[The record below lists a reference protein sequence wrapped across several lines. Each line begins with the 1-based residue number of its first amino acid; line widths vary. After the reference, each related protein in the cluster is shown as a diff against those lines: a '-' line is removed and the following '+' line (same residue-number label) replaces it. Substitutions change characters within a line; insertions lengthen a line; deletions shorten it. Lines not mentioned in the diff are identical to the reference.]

1 MSLRT
6 SLVAAPKSGAAAHG
20 SLFGPAISAPAGGFW
35 SRLAVSP
42 PRSPPAALPQHALL
56 LPEFALDA
64 EMADAEESASGCD
77 AREGLVVLE
86 SVCPTWAYDLGDETA
101 LIVFDQA
108 ERGTMTVCSTPRR
121 VHNRDPVTAKAIVA
135 DAVSWRPM
143 RDAATGAAAGHVFQ
157 LSRGGAPVCRIEATL
172 KAATTMTG
180 GGGEGD
186 REVAAAAAGQ
196 LERVA
201 VVQATYAPLA
211 MASGIADR
219 SSLLVY
225 DDPAAHLRDLQQV
238 SANLR
243 ADAELGY
250 APVSECCVTGHFD
263 RLSPGMPL
271 STDFATSVEH
281 ATARRAW
288 DATKDFLRR
297 MSTLTADCV
306 DQYVGAEIRRTGA
319 HELRAES
326 TAWRRVVV

>member
-1 MSLRT
+1 
-6 SLVAAPKSGAAAHG
+6 
-20 SLFGPAISAPAGGFW
+20 
-35 SRLAVSP
+35 
-42 PRSPPAALPQHALL
+42 
-56 LPEFALDA
+56 
-64 EMADAEESASGCD
+64 
-77 AREGLVVLE
+77 VLE
-86 SVCPTWAYDLGDETA
+86 SVCPTWCYDLGDETA
-101 LIVFDQA
+101 LVVFDQA

-180 GGGEGD
+180 GGGEG
-186 REVAAAAAGQ
+186 EVAAGEAGGGAGQ

-201 VVQATYAPLA
+201 VVQAAYAPLA

-238 SANLR
+238 CANLR

-263 RLSPGMPL
+263 RLSPRMPL

-288 DATKDFLRR
+288 GATKDFLRR